1 MIARVWRGHTRAEDA
16 SKYGAF
22 LEAKGFGD
30 YRSTPGNTPVI
41 PRSPSTAL
49 RAGSAPR
56 DPVLDSGLSRS
67 SPGSLAEPALSEV
80 EGLGMT
86 G

>member
-16 SKYGAF
+16 GKYGAF

-30 YRSTPGNTPVI
+30 HRSTSGDTGAVLLKRVAETPVI
-41 PRSPSTAL
+41 PR
-49 RAGSAPR
+49 RAAPR
-56 DPVLDSGLSRS
+56 DPVLDSGPPRS
-67 SPGSLAEPALSEV
+67 SPGSLAA
-80 EGLGMT
+80 LGMT